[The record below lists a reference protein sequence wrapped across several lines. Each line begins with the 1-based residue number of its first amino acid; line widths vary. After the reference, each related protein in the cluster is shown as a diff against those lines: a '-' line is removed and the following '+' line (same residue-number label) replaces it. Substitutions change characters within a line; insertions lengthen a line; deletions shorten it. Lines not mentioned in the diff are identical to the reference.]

1 MSQNAA
7 KNPQNAAKIRNMRL
21 FWLTVKHCAKSERF
35 DDDKQTCS
43 VMVIEMPIALSAPT
57 TNVPLFFSLLTF
69 LREAWKNP
77 DHHGHCCPL
86 WMMIVVKLMRTLLNV
101 LLPFRDEI

>member
-1 MSQNAA
+1 M
-7 KNPQNAAKIRNMRL
+7 PQNAAKIRNMRL

-57 TNVPLFFSLLTF
+57 NVPLFFSLLTF
-69 LREAWKNP
+69 LRELGKTLIIMA
-77 DHHGHCCPL
+77 
-86 WMMIVVKLMRTLLNV
+86 IVVHYG
-101 LLPFRDEI
+101 